1 MIALAVMRQEEEEE
15 EEQSNI
21 DKVQSETQ
29 SIHRTE

>member
-1 MIALAVMRQEEEEE
+1 MIALAVVRQEE

-21 DKVQSETQ
+21 EKVQSETQ